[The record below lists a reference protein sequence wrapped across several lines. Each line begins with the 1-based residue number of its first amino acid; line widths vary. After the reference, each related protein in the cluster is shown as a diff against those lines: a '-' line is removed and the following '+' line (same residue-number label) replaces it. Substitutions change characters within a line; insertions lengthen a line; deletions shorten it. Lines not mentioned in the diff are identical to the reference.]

1 MNKIEKPQ
9 HFFRK
14 NVPYFLGGIYFLT
27 GAVLLFD
34 EKSLSSVPYMLVGI
48 AGIVVGFAQRNS
60 RAEYIKWDDNEIV
73 VKDLMNGKLTYSW
86 HKVDDLIFSNNHL
99 TIKSGAANGVMVE
112 LKEYAETDIEFMK
125 SSLSTNFSMM
135 NQNL

>member
-1 MNKIEKPQ
+1 
-9 HFFRK
+9 
-14 NVPYFLGGIYFLT
+14 
-27 GAVLLFD
+27 
-34 EKSLSSVPYMLVGI
+34 MLVGI